1 MNFWNVHVCEMRN
14 FKSVRRQ
21 NSLSV
26 YLFKIQCSCATIG
39 PTGLQ
44 VRSLIAFSITLLIV
58 ICLVH
63 IIATW
68 NKCQTSI
75 DQHAMFPLIGDQYT
89 TFSLI
94 LWRQFIW
101 NTAKVRVVYSIKR
114 ALETLCYV
122 LKWLFRFK
130 LVRYRL
136 ISNCAQ
142 LKSQA
147 YRQLVCRSQF
157 IVDLSFIF
165 QCCVWSFFLI
175 L

>member
-14 FKSVRRQ
+14 FKSGRKR

-44 VRSLIAFSITLLIV
+44 VRSFIAFSITLQIV

-63 IIATW
+63 IIAAW

-101 NTAKVRVVYSIKR
+101 NAAKAIYMEYRESASGLFHKTCLGNIMLCSKVVISFQTRTIPTHKQ
-114 ALETLCYV
+114 LC
-122 LKWLFRFK
+122 KT
-130 LVRYRL
+130 
-136 ISNCAQ
+136 
-142 LKSQA
+142 
-147 YRQLVCRSQF
+147 
-157 IVDLSFIF
+157 
-165 QCCVWSFFLI
+165 
-175 L
+175 

>member
-1 MNFWNVHVCEMRN
+1 MFLRHNRADRLTSSFIYRIFNNVTNRHLSRTYY
-14 FKSVRRQ
+14 RRM
-21 NSLSV
+21 
-26 YLFKIQCSCATIG
+26 K
-39 PTGLQ
+39 Q
-44 VRSLIAFSITLLIV
+44 VSNV
-58 ICLVH
+58 
-63 IIATW
+63 
-68 NKCQTSI
+68 TSI

-101 NTAKVRVVYSIKR
+101 NAAKAIYMEYRESASGLFHKTC
-114 ALETLCYV
+114 LEKTLCYV

-136 ISNCAQ
+136 ISNCAK

-165 QCCVWSFFLI
+165 QCCV
-175 L
+175 